1 MFAFFKVLCYDKR
14 KENSDDLAKVLNRL
28 QNSGIE
34 VLSHIQTDW
43 RIDMAD
49 GTITAKQK
57 EILEYIKSEI
67 LKRGFPPAVREI
79 CEAVHLKS
87 TSSVHSHLESLE
99 RKGYI
104 RRDPTKPRAIEILD
118 DSFQLLRKEMVNVPI
133 VGKIAAG
140 SPLLAV
146 ENIESYFPIPSEYL
160 PNAQTFLLEVKGESM
175 INAGI
180 LDGDMVLV
188 EEDSTASNGDMV
200 VALIEDGATVKTFYK
215 EEGVFRLQPENDFM
229 DPIIVKNVTILGKVI
244 AVMRFFS

>member
-1 MFAFFKVLCYDKR
+1 MSQEK
-14 KENSDDLAKVLNRL
+14 
-28 QNSGIE
+28 
-34 VLSHIQTDW
+34 
-43 RIDMAD
+43 
-49 GTITAKQK
+49 ITEKQK

-87 TSSVHSHLESLE
+87 TSSVHSHLETLE

-118 DSFQLLRKEMVNVPI
+118 DSFQLLRKEMVNVPS

-160 PNAQTFLLEVKGESM
+160 PNAQTFLLEVQGESM
-175 INAGI
+175 INAGVLPGDHI
-180 LDGDMVLV
+180 LVQQQNNA
-188 EEDSTASNGDMV
+188 ENGEMIA
-200 VALIEDGATVKTFYK
+200 ALIDDSATVKTFYR
-215 EEGVFRLQPENDFM
+215 EDGYIRLQPENDTM
-229 DPIIVKNVTILGKVI
+229 DPILVQETQLHILGKVI
-244 AVMRFFS
+244 GVFRFFS